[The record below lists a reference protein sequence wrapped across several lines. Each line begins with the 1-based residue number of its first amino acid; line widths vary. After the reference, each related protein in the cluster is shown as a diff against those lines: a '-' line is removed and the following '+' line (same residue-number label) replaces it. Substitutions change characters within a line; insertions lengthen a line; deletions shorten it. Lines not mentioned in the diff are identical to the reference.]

1 MTETLNKNH
10 PILESLDPEITQGI
24 ASRRDA
30 IKKGATMSAG
40 LAWALSLGSIPVA
53 IAALSKDLW
62 GQAPTNVVGVLN
74 FALTL
79 EYLES
84 EFYKAALTAAAF
96 AGARGQL
103 NAAETATLQQISK
116 HEDAHVAFLRG
127 AITAAGGTPVTFTAA
142 NFDFTGG
149 NGSGTGPFASATT
162 SKAVLLAAAQGFED
176 TGVRAYKGQAGNL
189 ISSKDTLEAALRIHS
204 VEARHAA
211 QIRRLRG
218 VKSWVT
224 NSNSDITAPAGNM
237 PSGGTAQQ
245 LVDSIYAGENNTTHK
260 GSNIA
265 SLPGVAANGGVA
277 AATEAFDEP
286 LTYDQ
291 VIAIVRDFIVGSAP

>member
-1 MTETLNKNH
+1 MEQTLIKH
-10 PILESLDPEITQGI
+10 QPILDSIDPEITRAI
-24 ASRRDA
+24 VTRRDA
-30 IKKGATMSAG
+30 IKRGAAVSG
-40 LAWALSLGSIPVA
+40 GVAWALALGSVPVA

-84 EFYKAALTAAAF
+84 EFYKAALTGSAF
-96 AGARGQL
+96 AGARAQL
-103 NAAETATLQQISK
+103 TAAEVATVQQISK

-127 AITAAGGTPVTFTAA
+127 AITSAGGTPVTFTGAS
-142 NFDFTGG
+142 FDFTGG

-162 SKAVLLAAAQGFED
+162 SKVVLLAAAQGFED

-189 ISSKDTLEAALRIHS
+189 ISNKDVLEAALRIHS

-224 NSNSDITAPAGNM
+224 NANSDITAPAGNM

-245 LVDSIYAGENNTTHK
+245 LVDSIYAGEANTTHK
-260 GSNIA
+260 GANIA
-265 SLPGVAANGGVA
+265 GLPGVAANGGVA